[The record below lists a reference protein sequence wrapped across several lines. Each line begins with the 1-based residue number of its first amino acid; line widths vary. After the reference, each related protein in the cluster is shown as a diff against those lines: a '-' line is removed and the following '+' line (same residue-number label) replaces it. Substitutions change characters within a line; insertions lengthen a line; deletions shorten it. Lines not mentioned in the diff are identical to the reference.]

1 MYLQNLSLK
10 NFRIF
15 SEIELNF
22 KNGINIISGPNGQ
35 GKTSILESI
44 YFLALTRSFKST
56 FDKNVIKY
64 DREYFSINGRLIID
78 SKNKF
83 DVLVSYSKT
92 EKKQLFLNR
101 KKIDKFSTYIGK
113 IPCVLLTLEDLK
125 LTMGFPANR
134 RNFLDILLSQ
144 ISPIYLQNL
153 KAYKKTVQQK
163 NKYLTEISEKVDQNQ
178 LEAWNNQLINYGSQI
193 IIERLKFV
201 DFINQYINEYYKE
214 FTNFDEKIFVKYNS
228 NLKIDHPSYSLDN
241 IKQTFDEKIIKVKHL
256 EIEKKTSVVGPHRD
270 DLDFLKNNKSFKEF
284 ASQGENK
291 TLIIVLKIIEWLYFK
306 NKKTRK
312 PILLLDDIFGEL
324 DRIRIKG
331 LLKFLDGIG
340 QSFITTTLKDIFHD
354 VSEKHNIYLEN
365 KKVIYG

>member
-15 SEIELNF
+15 SDIEVNF
-22 KNGINIISGPNGQ
+22 KNGINILSGPNGQ

-44 YFLALTRSFKST
+44 YFLALTRSFKSIY
-56 FDKNVIKY
+56 DKNVIKY
-64 DREYFSINGRLIID
+64 DREYFNIKGKLIID
-78 SKNKF
+78 SKNNF
-83 DVLVSYSKT
+83 DVLISYSKT
-92 EKKQLFLNR
+92 EKKQLYLNR
-101 KKIDKFSTYIGK
+101 KKIDKFSTYVGK

-134 RNFLDILLSQ
+134 RNFMDILLSQ

-163 NKYLTEISEKVDQNQ
+163 NKYLTELSHKIDQNQ
-178 LEAWNNQLINYGSQI
+178 LEAWSNQLINYGSQI
-193 IIERLKFV
+193 IFERLKFV
-201 DFINQYINEYYKE
+201 DFINQYINKYYKE
-214 FTNFDEKIFVKYNS
+214 FTKLEEKIFVKYNS
-228 NLKIDHPSYSLDN
+228 NVKIDLSSYTLEK
-241 IKQTFDEKIIKVKHL
+241 IKQNFYEKIIKAKHL
-256 EIEKKTSVVGPHRD
+256 EIEKKTSIVGPHRD
-270 DLDFLKNNKSFKEF
+270 DLDFLKNNKSFREF

-291 TLIIVLKIIEWLYFK
+291 TLIIVLKIIEWLYLK

-340 QSFITTTLKDIFHD
+340 QSFITTTLKDIFQD
-354 VSEKHNIYLEN
+354 VSKKHSIYLEDKN
-365 KKVIYG
+365 IIYG